1 MPEASYRMKLL
12 LGFVS
17 LAAILS
23 MLVPGSVS
31 GQGDFRIFVT
41 DYDAIHELDLKATE
55 GQNGQVNQVSGF
67 AIKANSVVQINQ
79 NENLQVFTSTNEP
92 IRIEKVKVTDQ
103 SGQLIELTKS
113 GNQWLLQGFDDGVY
127 LLDVIVN
134 MPSGEKGAF
143 ETVLVI
149 KAPNTQNADPNQV
162 ITQVV
167 KTDTKL
173 VFRDQKP
180 KPKPNICYFDPNNK
194 ACEPVNGKCRPG
206 FGFNDDD
213 RCIPIGEC
221 PSGYGRLDDDETG
234 TCYPKKDIKRCPDGY
249 IVHVREQCPPSE
261 PIVCPAGQQLSSDGL
276 SCAPPCDGS
285 YQDCIYNGHLCKAG
299 STEHAC
305 ELPLEEGEEEAGLS
319 CQPED
324 DFCEPGCE
332 SPSMDCV
339 DDVNKG
345 DDGEDSTNEE
355 NEEETSNC
363 GGEPCTDTEKEDSTL
378 DDEEESSGDEE
389 SASDEGADTGG
400 DGMFG

>member
-1 MPEASYRMKLL
+1 MKLI

-41 DYDAIHELDLKATE
+41 DNDALHELDLKATE

-67 AIKANSVVQINQ
+67 AIEANSVVQISQ

-92 IRIEKVKVTDQ
+92 ERIEKVKVTDQ
-103 SGQLIELTKS
+103 TGQLIELTKS
-113 GNQWLLQGFDDGVY
+113 GNEWSLQGFDDGVY

-134 MPSGEKGAF
+134 MPDGSKGAF

-149 KAPNTQNADPNQV
+149 LAPNSQEVNPTQV
-162 ITQVV
+162 IQQVVKV

-180 KPKPNICYFDPNNK
+180 KPKPSVCYFDPNNK
-194 ACEPVNGKCRPG
+194 ACDPVNGKCPPG

-213 RCIPIGEC
+213 RCIPIGKC
-221 PSGYGRLDDDETG
+221 PAGYGRLDDDETG
-234 TCYPKKDIKRCPDGY
+234 TCYPKKDIKTCPDGSV
-249 IVHVREQCPPSE
+249 VHVREQCPPVYA
-261 PIVCPAGQQLSSDGL
+261 PIVCPAGQELSADGL
-276 SCAPPCDGS
+276 NCAPPCDGS

-299 STEHAC
+299 SAEHAC
-305 ELPLEEGEEEAGLS
+305 ELPLEEEEVEADQELS

-332 SPSMDCV
+332 SPSMDCI
-339 DDVNKG
+339 DDVNIG
-345 DDGEDSTNEE
+345 DDGEDSSE
-355 NEEETSNC
+355 
-363 GGEPCTDTEKEDSTL
+363 GG
-378 DDEEESSGDEE
+378 DDSGD
-389 SASDEGADTGG
+389 SGGDTGG
-400 DGMFG
+400 DSGGDDSGDSGGDRGEVGDTGGDSGGDTGGDSGGDGLFG